1 MSPCGESR
9 ELREKCGPTSRTCVS
24 GRDARHW
31 QRPVN
36 AEIRIV
42 VRNGEVFGG
51 IVGAIDSIADVGRS
65 GQRLEAMKKPRGYVE
80 VSEILVIQSKCLTM
94 TESGRILADID
105 QDVVH
110 GTVCAAHQLGLPASG
125 ASVHA
130 ANDTLRRAGLGV
142 LDERSRESRPAEMVV
157 ENLSVERP
165 GEQST
170 LVVERVRDEDQ
181 HVHEAGFF
189 DTHMEMLS

>member
-9 ELREKCGPTSRTCVS
+9 ELREQCGPTPRACVS
-24 GRDARHW
+24 GRDLRYR
-31 QRPVN
+31 QRPVD

-42 VRNGEVFGG
+42 VRNGEVLGG

-65 GQRLEAMKKPRGYVE
+65 SQRLEAMKKPGGYVE
-80 VSEILVIQSKCLTM
+80 VSEISVIKPKCLLM
-94 TESGRILADID
+94 AESGRILADID
-105 QDVVH
+105 QDVMH

-130 ANDTLRRAGLGV
+130 ANDPLHRAGLGV
-142 LDERSRESRPAEMVV
+142 LDERSRESRPPEMVV
-157 ENLSVERP
+157 ENLGIERP

-170 LVVERVRDEDQ
+170 LVVERFRGEDQ
-181 HVHEAGFF
+181 HVHEACTF
-189 DTHMEMLS
+189 DAHMEMLS